1 MSGTYAEHTVGGLA
15 GHLLRRV
22 VHLAIAVTPL
32 LYYAYGA
39 TVAGWIHVTPKQ
51 VLLII
56 IAIDILFEMLRLK
69 LGWTVFGQRKHEAKR
84 ISAFAWGTVSVCLVL
99 LLSPDKRF
107 AIPIVWSCAI
117 VDPILGELRR
127 TTWRPLWIACV
138 GIVTVMLIWWFA
150 TWWWQ
155 TPWILALL
163 MGPLIV
169 WLEWPNFRWIDDNAL
184 MQLVPLLVIMVLY
197 G

>member
-1 MSGTYAEHTVGGLA
+1 LSKTHAEQTVGGLS

-22 VHLAIAVTPL
+22 VHVAIAATPL

-39 TVAGWIHVTPKQ
+39 TVGGWFHLTAKQ
-51 VLLII
+51 ILLVI
-56 IAIDILFEMLRLK
+56 IAISIIFEVLRLK
-69 LGWTVFGQRKHEAKR
+69 FGWTVFGQRQHEAKR
-84 ISAFAWGTVSVCLVL
+84 ISAFAWGAVSVCLVL
-99 LLSPDKRF
+99 LLAPDKRF

-127 TTWRPLWIACV
+127 THLRPLWIAAL
-138 GIVTVMLIWWFA
+138 GIVAVMLIWWLA

-155 TPWILALL
+155 TPWLLAWL

-184 MQLVPLLVIMVLY
+184 MQLVPLLVIMLLY